1 MVFQRSGKGPRA
13 TIISLAIMLLAY
25 PSLELSAQNP
35 SLPISVSGT
44 VRGKSGEPVAGATV
58 FLDDKSSAAHV
69 EAKTSADG
77 TFVLSPDRPGT
88 YTARAEKS
96 NLRGR
101 SKEPLV
107 LAVGEKKHL
116 DLVLTDQ
123 AATPAMEFKD
133 EPDFTVAGVTDWSN
147 VGLHGSDTTS
157 RTSEALAKET
167 LGLKSGAAEKNGGAA
182 SGKYQAALEYEA
194 KGDLSLAREQVR
206 KSLATSDDAEGHRLL
221 GELDERL
228 NDPLDAV
235 REYERA
241 ARMYPS
247 EQNYFDWGT
256 ELLLHKA
263 AQPAVEVFTKGADLH
278 RNSARMLAGLGA
290 ALYAV
295 GSYDDAARRL
305 CAASDLRPAESS
317 PYLFLGQMEKT
328 VSAALPCGEEKL
340 ARFAQEQP
348 ANAQANYY
356 YAVALWK
363 RQRGSENPASS
374 RQVEALLEKAVK
386 LNPNLAEAYIQLGV
400 VYFTQNDFARAI
412 PAFRQA
418 VKASPQSSE
427 AHYRLSL
434 AYKRTGDDA
443 KAHEEFA
450 AYQQAEKTETVAV
463 ERQRSELKQ
472 FLIILKNQPAGSSPE

>member
-147 VGLHGSDTTS
+147 LGLHGSDATS

-167 LGLKSGAAEKNGGAA
+167 LTLKSSGSEKGSA
-182 SGKYQAALEYEA
+182 STHSNRYDLVLAYKA
-194 KGDLSLAREQVR
+194 KGDLAGAREQVR
-206 KSLATSDDAEGHRLL
+206 KLLA
-221 GELDERL
+221 
-228 NDPLDAV
+228 
-235 REYERA
+235 A
-241 ARMYPS
+241 A
-247 EQNYFDWGT
+247 D
-256 ELLLHKA
+256 
-263 AQPAVEVFTKGADLH
+263 
-278 RNSARMLAGLGA
+278 
-290 ALYAV
+290 
-295 GSYDDAARRL
+295 
-305 CAASDLRPAESS
+305 
-317 PYLFLGQMEKT
+317 
-328 VSAALPCGEEKL
+328 
-340 ARFAQEQP
+340 
-348 ANAQANYY
+348 
-356 YAVALWK
+356 
-363 RQRGSENPASS
+363 
-374 RQVEALLEKAVK
+374 
-386 LNPNLAEAYIQLGV
+386 
-400 VYFTQNDFARAI
+400 
-412 PAFRQA
+412 
-418 VKASPQSSE
+418 
-427 AHYRLSL
+427 
-434 AYKRTGDDA
+434 
-443 KAHEEFA
+443 
-450 AYQQAEKTETVAV
+450 
-463 ERQRSELKQ
+463 
-472 FLIILKNQPAGSSPE
+472 